1 MSSTIMRLTG
11 FCANLPS
18 VCAGMTGDLPKDV
31 RHGLWIPA
39 YAGMTYQM
47 VTWGVVPPL
56 GSCLRGN
63 DRKVGPENERELIL
77 LDMGDILAMIRGR
90 FGQGRHEGNSSPQ
103 LAQETRLEQPDQIQ
117 GMPTL
122 SLCLGRSRSM
132 TKLPPSWHLDISKK
146 SCLLVKGTA
155 FFCQTNRSQAFVKSL
170 ASLYPILASV
180 LPRLAQKP

>member
-1 MSSTIMRLTG
+1 
-11 FCANLPS
+11 
-18 VCAGMTGDLPKDV
+18 
-31 RHGLWIPA
+31 
-39 YAGMTYQM
+39 
-47 VTWGVVPPL
+47 
-56 GSCLRGN
+56 
-63 DRKVGPENERELIL
+63 VGPENERELIL

-155 FFCQTNRSQAFVKSL
+155 FFLPNRTEQKPGFCKKPGFSL
-170 ASLYPILASV
+170 SLSWLLYCHGSPRSRDAKFPEAASLLFFQGNADLA
-180 LPRLAQKP
+180 LPYHIAMETQLANGLAQAKRVALTTEAGPVK

>member
-1 MSSTIMRLTG
+1 MRLTG

-39 YAGMTYQM
+39 YAGMTLEKNGQRGYRHM
-47 VTWGVVPPL
+47 D
-56 GSCLRGN
+56 SRLRGN

-132 TKLPPSWHLDISKK
+132 TKLPPSWHLDIS
-146 SCLLVKGTA
+146 
-155 FFCQTNRSQAFVKSL
+155 
-170 ASLYPILASV
+170 
-180 LPRLAQKP
+180 